1 MLVQLD
7 KNMYMS
13 VTLANVFYAL
23 WSMGEKTEVLYFNKY
38 LIFTVPVVILITM
51 KYSLDI
57 ERNVD
62 GDPVEVLFH
71 DPMLL
76 VLCIIYVAIIILI
89 LYFPW

>member
-1 MLVQLD
+1 MFFMLCGAWV
-7 KNMYMS
+7 
-13 VTLANVFYAL
+13 
-23 WSMGEKTEVLYFNKY
+23 EKTEVLYFNKY